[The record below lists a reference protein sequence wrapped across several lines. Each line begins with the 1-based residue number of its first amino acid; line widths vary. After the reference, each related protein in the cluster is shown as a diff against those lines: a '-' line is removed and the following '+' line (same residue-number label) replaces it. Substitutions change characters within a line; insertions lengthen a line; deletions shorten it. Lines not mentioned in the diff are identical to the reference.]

1 MFLFIYII
9 LFFLHPIN
17 LTQSLHVSTLYTN
30 LGDDA
35 IVHGINETEVRTET
49 MRLELVKHV
58 PSGAFR
64 YPSSLA
70 AIFQSF

>member
-9 LFFLHPIN
+9 LFFLYLIN

-49 MRLELVKHV
+49 MR
-58 PSGAFR
+58 
-64 YPSSLA
+64 
-70 AIFQSF
+70 